1 MNIISKNRILTIS
14 FIVLLLANIALLIF
28 FLCCKGPA
36 HKSMGGREAMVKE
49 FLQKEIAFTPQQLQL
64 YDTLS
69 KQHREKVKSIME
81 DLKNNKEMSLKEL
94 GSNAFSDSAI
104 AVTAEKSATMQKE
117 MEIKMLNHIREI
129 RKLCTAEQQPKF
141 DSLFYKILTR
151 RRPETKK

>member
-1 MNIISKNRILTIS
+1 MNIISKNRILTIA

-81 DLKNNKEMSLKEL
+81 DMKNNKEMSLKQL
-94 GSNAFSDSAI
+94 GSSAFSDSAI
-104 AVTAEKSATMQKE
+104 AVMAEKSATMQKE

>member
-1 MNIISKNRILTIS
+1 MSTISKNKILTVA

-28 FLCCKGPA
+28 FLCCKGPD
-36 HKSMGGREAMVKE
+36 HKGMGGRDAMVKE
-49 FLQKEIAFTPQQLQL
+49 FLQKEIAFTPQQLQQ
-64 YDTLS
+64 YDTLK
-69 KQHREKVKSIME
+69 KQHREKGKAFMDE
-81 DLKNNKEMSLKEL
+81 LRGKKETFMKEL

-104 AVTAEKSATMQKE
+104 AVTAEKSAALQKE

-129 RKLCTAEQQPKF
+129 RNLCTPDQQPNF